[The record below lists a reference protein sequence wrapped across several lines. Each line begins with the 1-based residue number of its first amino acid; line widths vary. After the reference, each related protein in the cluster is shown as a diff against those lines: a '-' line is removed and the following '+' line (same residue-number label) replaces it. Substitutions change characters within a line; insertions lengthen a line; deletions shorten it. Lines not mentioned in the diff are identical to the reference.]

1 MSESKEMGT
10 FLVYEG
16 LDGSTKSTQSEMM
29 VRYLISKGIRTLY
42 TQEHTRDGV
51 AGVMIETIVN
61 GRATLDPIALQLLFV
76 ADRVDH
82 TQRVIVPALER
93 REAVVCDRYWW
104 STIAY
109 GGIEGRADY
118 FEAMQLPL
126 IRKPDF
132 QVLLDVDP
140 RLALDRLHKRGDE
153 RTIFEKVQKL
163 QKVRQ
168 EYLRLAGNDKEK
180 CVVVDASKSKEEIF
194 DEVVYELIRRRIIK
208 D

>member
-29 VRYLISKGIRTLY
+29 ARYLLNRGVKTLH

-61 GRATLDPIALQLLFV
+61 GRVTLDPVGLQLLFV

-82 TQRVIVPALER
+82 TQRVIIPALER
-93 REAVVCDRYWW
+93 GITVVCDRYWW

-109 GGIEGRADY
+109 GGIDGREDY

-132 QVLLDVDP
+132 QVLLDIDP
-140 RLALDRLHKRGDE
+140 GLALARLNKRGDE
-153 RTIFEKVQKL
+153 RTIFEKMQKL
-163 QKVRQ
+163 QRVRL
-168 EYLRLAGNDKEK
+168 EYLRLAGDDKEK
-180 CVVVDASKSKEEIF
+180 CIVVEASKSKEDIF
-194 DEVVYELIRRRIIK
+194 NEVVYELIRRRIIL